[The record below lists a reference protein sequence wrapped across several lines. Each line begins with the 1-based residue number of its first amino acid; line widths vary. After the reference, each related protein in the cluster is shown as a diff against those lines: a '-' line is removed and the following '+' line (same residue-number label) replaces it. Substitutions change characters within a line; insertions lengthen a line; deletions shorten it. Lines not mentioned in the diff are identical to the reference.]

1 MNIHP
6 LFVHFPIGLLVTYS
20 LCELIRVRALLKK
33 LWWQRLKAV
42 LVIFGTLWSYLTV
55 ITGIMA
61 FNLVRAKSSRLS
73 IIGIH
78 KNFALISLF
87 IFTFIAVY
95 YLLQIL
101 RTSRWHNL
109 SFLRWPILNWEWRG
123 HVLFEELFIPLLALL
138 GLVLIIITG
147 GLGAAIVYG
156 PNIDPFVNF
165 IYSIFF

>member
-6 LFVHFPIGLLVTYS
+6 LFVHFPIGLLVTYAI
-20 LCELIRVRALLKK
+20 CELIRARVLIKK

-42 LVIFGTLWSYLTV
+42 LVIFGTLWSYLTAL
-55 ITGIMA
+55 TGDMA
-61 FNLVRAKSSRLS
+61 LDLIRAKSTRLP
-73 IIGIH
+73 IIEVH
-78 KNFALISLF
+78 EKFALATILVFSVMA
-87 IFTFIAVY
+87 IY
-95 YLLQIL
+95 YALVFFH
-101 RTSRWHNL
+101 TSRWRRL

-123 HVLFEELFIPLLALL
+123 HVLFEELFVPLVALL

-165 IYSIFF
+165 IYSLFF